1 MSLAFSRLRGLA
13 RAAHP
18 FPLAAV
24 VTLTALI
31 GIVSAEGATD
41 IRKLALLGV
50 AMLLSQLAIGWTNDY
65 LDRERD
71 AAAQPDKP
79 VPSGEVP
86 AGWLPAASV
95 KALAGSFAAG
105 AALGSEALLLLIG
118 GTLCG
123 LVYNA
128 WLKQT
133 PLSWLPYVLALAL
146 LPLYVWTALDVYRN
160 DFLWLYAVAWPLPVA
175 VHVANTL
182 PDIDADAGTGRR
194 GVVVRLGRAKALAL
208 LVFCVALPALLF
220 LLTLACL
227 DYETVT
233 FAATLTGYNSLLIAA
248 GAAYRLEPF
257 ARGARIAFRLVAL
270 AAVVFA
276 TGWLATI
283 E

>member
-160 DFLWLYAVAWPLPVA
+160 DFLWLYAVGTRCRISMPTQGRDGVVSSSVSVERRRWRCWSFVSRCRPCSFCLPLPA
-175 VHVANTL
+175 WITRPSRSL
-182 PDIDADAGTGRR
+182 QR
-194 GVVVRLGRAKALAL
+194 
-208 LVFCVALPALLF
+208 LPAIIR
-220 LLTLACL
+220 C
-227 DYETVT
+227 
-233 FAATLTGYNSLLIAA
+233 
-248 GAAYRLEPF
+248 
-257 ARGARIAFRLVAL
+257 
-270 AAVVFA
+270 
-276 TGWLATI
+276 
-283 E
+283 